1 MASKTKL
8 KIIGKGKLNK
18 KLNDYIIESKYP
30 LTKKPLIRTGAMR
43 SNRPT
48 LFQLAEQQHAQGLYD
63 DFPVAPI
70 DAGISTA
77 KRAREMFD
85 KVTYP
90 LKTIIG
96 DKYKKLTNVEEM
108 VFKTYRGK
116 PNCIRYY
123 TKNKYLNE
131 LQCTILYLDED
142 IRSVYGFLINDK
154 PLTDSNL
161 LRYLAKVTE
170 IEEKASVKLS
180 QKIGTLMTKADQSL
194 SALREMSSP
203 VKTNPDGSRKPL
215 AIQMGLNSYM
225 ERNKLKNPTGIIDS
239 HVLKEK
245 LKIYDFYNLGSV
257 LAELNITAKE
267 AFDYVCK
274 YLNKNRELKRKHT
287 EDRELYR
294 GATALGNLIDFYKGE
309 VKRTTILKLEKPKTK
324 VFTYKNLMNSPEYAQ
339 YCKQAEVPVIRV
351 ERTFSRWFKS
361 KLDII
366 NKVQK

>member
-1 MASKTKL
+1 M
-8 KIIGKGKLNK
+8 
-18 KLNDYIIESKYP
+18 
-30 LTKKPLIRTGAMR
+30 
-43 SNRPT
+43 
-48 LFQLAEQQHAQGLYD
+48 
-63 DFPVAPI
+63 
-70 DAGISTA
+70 
-77 KRAREMFD
+77 
-85 KVTYP
+85 
-90 LKTIIG
+90 
-96 DKYKKLTNVEEM
+96 
-108 VFKTYRGK
+108 
-116 PNCIRYY
+116 
-123 TKNKYLNE
+123 
-131 LQCTILYLDED
+131 YLDED
-142 IRSVYGFLINDK
+142 IRSTYGFLINDQ

-161 LRYLAKVTE
+161 LRYLSKVTE

-194 SALREMSSP
+194 MALRQMTSP

-239 HVLKEK
+239 HVKNEK

-274 YLNKNRELKRKHT
+274 YLNKNRELKRTHT

-294 GATALGNLIDFYKGE
+294 GATALGNLIDFYKAE

-324 VFTYKNLMNSPEYAQ
+324 VFTYRNLMNAPEYAQ
-339 YCKQAEVPVIRV
+339 YCKQAEVPTIRV

>member
-1 MASKTKL
+1 MKTKL
-8 KIIGKGKLNK
+8 KVIGRGKLTK
-18 KLNDYIIESKYP
+18 KLNDYILESKYP
-30 LTKKPLIRTGAMR
+30 LSKKPLVRTGGTLN
-43 SNRPT
+43 SKPT
-48 LFQLAEQQHAQGLYD
+48 LFQLAQQQHSKGLYD

-70 DAGISTA
+70 DATIRTA
-77 KRAREMFD
+77 KKARLVFD

-90 LKTIIG
+90 LKTIVG
-96 DKYKKLTNVEEM
+96 GKYKKVTGVKEM
-108 VFKTYRGK
+108 IFKTYKGK

-123 TKNKYLNE
+123 HKNKYLNE
-131 LQCTILYLDED
+131 AQCLMLYLDED
-142 IRSVYGFLINDK
+142 IRSVYGFLINDQQ
-154 PLTDSNL
+154 LTDSNL

-194 SALREMSSP
+194 KALREMSSP

-225 ERNKLKNPTGIIDS
+225 DRNKLKNPTGIIDS
-239 HVLKEK
+239 HVKNEE

-267 AFDYVCK
+267 AFDYVCR

-294 GATALGNLIDFYKGE
+294 GATALGNLIDFYKAE

-324 VFTYKNLMNSPEYAQ
+324 VFTYRNLMNSAEYDK
-339 YCKQAEVPVIRV
+339 YCKQAEVPTIRV

>member
-70 DAGISTA
+70 DMTISTA
-77 KRAREMFD
+77 GRARQVFD
-85 KVTYP
+85 RVTYP

-96 DKYKKLTNVEEM
+96 SKYKKLTGVKEM
-108 VFKTYRGK
+108 IFKTYRGK

-123 TKNKYLNE
+123 TKNKYLND

-142 IRSVYGFLINDK
+142 VRSVYGFLINDK

-225 ERNKLKNPTGIIDS
+225 ERNNLKNPTGIIDS
-239 HVLKEK
+239 HVKKEP
-245 LKIYDFYNLGSV
+245 LKIYDYYNLTSV
-257 LAELNITAKE
+257 LSELNITAKE

-274 YLNKNRELKRKHT
+274 YLSKNRELKRKHT

-294 GATALGNLIDFYKGE
+294 GATALGNLIDFYKAE
-309 VKRTTILKLEKPKTK
+309 VKRTTILKLDKPKTK
-324 VFTYKNLMNSPEYAQ
+324 VFTYRNLMNSPEYAQ

-366 NKVQK
+366 NKIQK